1 MIYGKIIYIE
11 TQIQMRTIII
21 FLSFSSILFVLAA
34 SSAPDSVLD
43 VTRKNLRSGI
53 SYYIM
58 PMARGGSGG
67 GIALGPTSSNK
78 TCPLG
83 VTQLPTHLNGL
94 PLTFTPVNPKKS
106 VIRLSTDVNI
116 KFLGPTSC
124 NESNIWKMTYNEVMK
139 QYFVVVGGVEGNP
152 GRETIDNWFKIE
164 KTDDGYKLVFCPT
177 VCNYCKVI
185 CRDVGIFSDDNEIR
199 RLALSDVP
207 FYVTFY
213 R

>member
-1 MIYGKIIYIE
+1 
-11 TQIQMRTIII
+11 MRRSIII
-21 FLSFSSILFVLAA
+21 LLSFSFILFVLAA
-34 SSAPDSVLD
+34 NSAPDSVLD

-58 PMARGGSGG
+58 PVARGG
-67 GIALGPTSSNK
+67 GIALGPTSPNK

-83 VTQLPTHLNGL
+83 VTQLSTHLNGL

-116 KFLGPTSC
+116 KFLGRTSC
-124 NESNIWKMTYNEVMK
+124 NESNVWKLRYDEVMK
-139 QYFVVVGGVEGNP
+139 QYFVMVGGVEGNP

-185 CRDVGIFSDDNEIR
+185 CRDVRIFSDDNGIR

-213 R
+213 RYFGYLFY